1 MPNPS
6 KMMDTVV
13 RPGVKELVLD
23 GVSSYSVNSN
33 CSFTQDHKSFY
44 VFVIPAPVVLV
55 SVHPSLH

>member
-1 MPNPS
+1 
-6 KMMDTVV
+6 MMDTVV
-13 RPGVKELVLD
+13 RLGVKELVLD
-23 GVSSYSVNSN
+23 GVFSYSVNSN